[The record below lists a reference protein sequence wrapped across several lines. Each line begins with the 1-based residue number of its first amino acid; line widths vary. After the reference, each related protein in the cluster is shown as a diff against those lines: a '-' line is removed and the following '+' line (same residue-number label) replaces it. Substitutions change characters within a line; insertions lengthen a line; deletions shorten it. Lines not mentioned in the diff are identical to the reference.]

1 MAGNAKSEGPSPMAS
16 AAQADPL
23 RQVAEARARLALFW
37 SAEAEGFREMWAN
50 LSREERSKLVRNSS
64 PHMPASPKDTV
75 AAFPERAARTCSWA
89 SHPVY
94 WQVCVCGCGADLK
107 GSAILFPELVH
118 ELLIGDA
125 VLCLSEGETR
135 FDLPAIMVSV
145 CFLVLCASPS
155 YPRGHLWSSEPG
167 ASHRPKQ
174 QTCLAFSCATDA
186 VAITPQEAHATTDN
200 KQQELADLA
209 YISNLQSQG
218 VLKVRSRF
226 SCQAFEHRSN

>member
-1 MAGNAKSEGPSPMAS
+1 M
-16 AAQADPL
+16 
-23 RQVAEARARLALFW
+23 
-37 SAEAEGFREMWAN
+37 
-50 LSREERSKLVRNSS
+50 
-64 PHMPASPKDTV
+64 
-75 AAFPERAARTCSWA
+75 CSCV

-135 FDLPAIMVSV
+135 FDLPAIM
-145 CFLVLCASPS
+145 
-155 YPRGHLWSSEPG
+155 
-167 ASHRPKQ
+167 
-174 QTCLAFSCATDA
+174 
-186 VAITPQEAHATTDN
+186 EAHATTDN

-226 SCQAFEHRSN
+226 SCQAFRASF